1 MDVRIFIV
9 TIFLSVVLLGISVTE
24 LLCSF
29 KIIKDVSTF
38 VEWKFLLYYL
48 LSESV
53 PSLTIACFLNSGN
66 EGKRRAFA
74 PRDSYEHMSGHKS
87 SHVDRERIQRR
98 RTTNDTSRRSDAGIE
113 GSFGNLNVK
122 RGYNSDDSE
131 YGNFNPNLYAHQR

>member
-1 MDVRIFIV
+1 MRIFIV

-24 LLCSF
+24 LLCCF

-66 EGKRRAFA
+66 EGKMRVFA
-74 PRDSYEHMSGHKS
+74 PRDSYEYMSGHKS

-98 RTTNDTSRRSDAGIE
+98 RATNDTSRRSDAGIE